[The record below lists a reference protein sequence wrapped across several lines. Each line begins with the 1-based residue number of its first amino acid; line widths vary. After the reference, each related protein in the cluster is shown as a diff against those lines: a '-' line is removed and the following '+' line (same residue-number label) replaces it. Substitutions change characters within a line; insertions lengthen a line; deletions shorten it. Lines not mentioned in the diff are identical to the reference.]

1 MIEKVEFTSETTD
14 NLLEIT
20 PTETL
25 DNSEYIIK
33 IKYISSEDGSEVI
46 RDYKL
51 SVCTAFVPA
60 YCSLESVNSLVDG
73 CDIPDKAILYHIR
86 EASKFAQY
94 LKLGLKDDSTPVF
107 EVEQFVKY
115 KAAYDCVLKM
125 YIDKSAAN
133 SEEGTLGD
141 VTFKNTAKVP
151 DISKLLATLADEVK
165 KWQNEVEGYTNA
177 GRANPVSAIRA
188 YSPKAV
194 TQSGTG
200 QALQTIGLDF
210 NRGV

>member
-1 MIEKVEFTSETTD
+1 MIEKVTFTSEVTD

-20 PTETL
+20 PAEIK

-33 IKYISSEDGSEVI
+33 IKYISNADGSEVL

-51 SVCTAFVPA
+51 SACTAFIPS
-60 YCSLESVNSLVDG
+60 YCSLEAVNSLVQG
-73 CDIPDKAILYHIR
+73 CGIPEITMLYHIR

-94 LKLGLKDDSTPVF
+94 LKTGLTDESAPTF
-107 EVEQFVKY
+107 EIEQFVRY

-141 VTFKNTAKVP
+141 VTFKNSAKVP
-151 DISKLLATLADEVK
+151 DISKLLAALAGEVK
-165 KWQNEVEGYTNA
+165 KWQDEVEGYTNA
-177 GRANPVSAIRA
+177 GRAAPMSAIRA

-194 TQSGTG
+194 TQAGTG
-200 QALQTIGLDF
+200 QAIQNIGLDF